1 MLDRFAF
8 VFTLVTLLFVEQAQA
23 GDWPQIL
30 GPNRTGIAV
39 DERIAD
45 QWQQG
50 KPKKVWDAKVGSGFA
65 GATVAGKQLVLFH
78 REKGSDLLTSFNAET
93 GEVGWSTKF
102 PSTFQPQIVD
112 DDGPRATPAIDGQ
125 SVYAYSAQG
134 VLYCVD
140 LKTGKKKWERAT
152 HKDFGANGGY
162 FGAGSS
168 PLVDGKRVIVNVG
181 GDKKKAGVVAF
192 EVTSGETVWSSIDDQ
207 ASYSAPLIATM
218 DGTRHLFC
226 ITRLNF
232 VSLDPE
238 TGKERFRTPFGARGP
253 TVNGA
258 TPVVFGQ
265 TVLLT
270 ASYGIGAELIS
281 VSTDGLQVVWKDE
294 ILSSQY
300 TTPILQ
306 GDVMY
311 GIDGR
316 QDGGPMSL
324 VCFDPKSRKVHWSSP
339 RDEYATLIGV
349 DGKLVV
355 MHTNGELRL
364 VKMST
369 AKYEEL
375 GKASLLT
382 GKTRALPALAN
393 GRLYVRNEKTLA
405 CFDRTQ

>member
-1 MLDRFAF
+1 M
-8 VFTLVTLLFVEQAQA
+8 
-23 GDWPQIL
+23 
-30 GPNRTGIAV
+30 
-39 DERIAD
+39 
-45 QWQQG
+45 
-50 KPKKVWDAKVGSGFA
+50 
-65 GATVAGKQLVLFH
+65 
-78 REKGSDLLTSFNAET
+78 
-93 GEVGWSTKF
+93 
-102 PSTFQPQIVD
+102 
-112 DDGPRATPAIDGQ
+112 
-125 SVYAYSAQG
+125 
-134 VLYCVD
+134 
-140 LKTGKKKWERAT
+140 
-152 HKDFGANGGY
+152 
-162 FGAGSS
+162 
-168 PLVDGKRVIVNVG
+168 DGKRVIVNVG

-405 CFDRTQ
+405 CFDLTQ